1 MKCSFERWARV
12 IPVLVVLLGGAV
24 TSHAIAIKPVS
35 YNMTNG
41 YGTAVAG
48 EYNYWDGNYSGT
60 VGTNTINGNTVL
72 DGGILTG
79 GLGALTDNTIAT
91 KDWEYTENGVP
102 GTVENFAGTGQYV
115 GWTWGDPTITFNFA
129 SAVKIA
135 SMTFYVDNPAL
146 AHGGVAAPKSFTI
159 GGFDYLVDTANLA
172 TGPVPISFSGL
183 DLDTQNLTV
192 TINRNLFPGSFWV
205 FLSEVTF
212 DDGTPTP
219 VPEPSSLF
227 LFGAGLAGA
236 ALLWKRRTV

>member
-1 MKCSFERWARV
+1 MKCSFERWVRV
-12 IPVLVVLLGGAV
+12 LPVFAALMGGAV
-24 TSHAIAIKPVS
+24 TSHAVPIKPVS

-41 YGTAVAG
+41 YGTAVGG
-48 EYNYWDGNYSGT
+48 EYNYWDGNYNGT

-72 DGGILTG
+72 DGGQLTG
-79 GLGALTDNTIAT
+79 GLGALTDGTIAT
-91 KDWEYTENGVP
+91 KDWESGLD
-102 GTVENFAGTGQYV
+102 TVENFLGTGPYV

-159 GGFDYLVDTANLA
+159 AGADYLVDTANLA
-172 TGPVPISFSGL
+172 TGPVPISFSSLG
-183 DLDTQNLTV
+183 LDTQNLTV
-192 TINRNLFPGSFWV
+192 TINRNISDTSFWI

-212 DDGTPTP
+212 DDGMPTP
-219 VPEPSSLF
+219 VPEPSSLL

>member
-1 MKCSFERWARV
+1 MKCSFERWAKV
-12 IPVLVVLLGGAV
+12 VPVLVALLGGAV
-24 TSHAIAIKPVS
+24 TSHAMPIKPVS

-41 YGTAVAG
+41 YGTAVGG
-48 EYNYWDGNYSGT
+48 EYNYWDGNYNGS
-60 VGTNTINGNTVL
+60 VGFNTINGNPVK
-72 DGGILTG
+72 DGGSLTG
-79 GLGALTDNTIAT
+79 GLGALTDNIIAT
-91 KDWEYTENGVP
+91 RDWENGLN
-102 GTVENFAGTGQYV
+102 TVENFAGTGPYV

-159 GGFDYLVDTANLA
+159 GTLGNNLDYLVDTAHLA

-183 DLDTQNLTV
+183 GLDTQNVTV
-192 TINRNLFPGSFWV
+192 TINRNVSDSSFWV

-212 DDGTPTP
+212 DDGMPTP
-219 VPEPSSLF
+219 VPEPSTLL

-236 ALLWKRRTV
+236 TLLWKRRTV

>member
-1 MKCSFERWARV
+1 MKCSFERWTRV

-41 YGTAVAG
+41 YGTAAGG

-60 VGTNTINGNTVL
+60 GNTVL
-72 DGGILTG
+72 DGSTLTG

-91 KDWEYTENGVP
+91 RDWEYTQNGIP
-102 GTVENFAGTGQYV
+102 GTVENFSGTGQYV

-146 AHGGVAAPKSFTI
+146 AHGGVSAPKSFTI
-159 GGFDYLVDTANLA
+159 GGLDYLVDTANLA
-172 TGPVPISFSGL
+172 TGSVPISFSNLG
-183 DLDTQNLTV
+183 LDTQNLTV

-212 DDGTPTP
+212 DDGRPSP
-219 VPEPSSLF
+219 VPEPSSLL
-227 LFGAGLAGA
+227 LFGVGLAGA
-236 ALLWKRRTV
+236 ALLRKRRTA